1 MQGISIRNG
10 PGGRERGEGWPLA
23 SGGAGLLEELL
34 VRVCKLLVGSA
45 NRLGRGGTLRRW
57 VEAHLLPL
65 GLHFSLSAD
74 ARLHR
79 SLGDRR
85 SVIYERETIKA
96 GACGWPAAVPRPM
109 RACVL
114 AKSMPGAGWRAQ
126 EPEQPEQPEE
136 PRRGRI
142 DAATQQRAGSSAEE
156 AKAAGRKNGGG
167 GGGGGNGKQKESAG
181 CARSDMLSL
190 LRVGVMLRRM
200 MR

>member
-1 MQGISIRNG
+1 M
-10 PGGRERGEGWPLA
+10 
-23 SGGAGLLEELL
+23 
-34 VRVCKLLVGSA
+34 LVGSA
-45 NRLGRGGTLRRW
+45 SRLGRGGTLRRW

-96 GACGWPAAVPRPM
+96 GARGWPGAVARPL
-109 RACVL
+109 RAWVL
-114 AKSMPGAGWRAQ
+114 AKAMPGAGWRAQ

-136 PRRGRI
+136 PRRGII
-142 DAATQQRAGSSAEE
+142 DAATQRRAGSSAEE

-167 GGGGGNGKQKESAG
+167 GGGEWQTKRIGWLAG